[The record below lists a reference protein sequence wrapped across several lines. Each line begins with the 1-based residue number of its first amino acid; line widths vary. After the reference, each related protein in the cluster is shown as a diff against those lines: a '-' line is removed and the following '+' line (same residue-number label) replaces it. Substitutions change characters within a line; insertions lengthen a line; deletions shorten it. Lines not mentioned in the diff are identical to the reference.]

1 MSTNI
6 IILSILQHTFE
17 NQTIPP
23 SCQGIKNYY
32 FPALAAAIL
41 FLLSSL
47 AAAIFAAFS
56 SLLKPVVVA
65 VVESAGELDL
75 VITSSERIVPDEDSV
90 EEMKGGS
97 IVVGVGGTI
106 GGVGTVEVE
115 GGIGANGGVESGG
128 KGER

>member
-1 MSTNI
+1 M
-6 IILSILQHTFE
+6 ILSILYNTPSR
-17 NQTIPP
+17 IKLSP

-75 VITSSERIVPDEDSV
+75 VTLSSERIVPDEDSV

-97 IVVGVGGTI
+97 IVVGVGGTT